1 MKTWFLAIV
10 VLVVLGT
17 VLEVQGRRGGGR
29 SGGGRSSSRSG
40 GWGSRTSSRSGGRS
54 RGWGGSSGGR
64 KSSLKSKLVKGA
76 VIGAGVYVGYKATKA
91 LGKFAAYG
99 LAGGRGYE
107 FNDWNR
113 WRQSDGMLCRN
124 NADCWLDPQLEC
136 QDYELDFSINRGWF
150 GGDYLAIRGQCQCRN
165 GFWFNEDRLEC
176 QVAGGFW
183 TGVVGILIILLILS
197 CMGCCCVALG
207 CYICRKMMN

>member
-1 MKTWFLAIV
+1 MKTWILAIL

-17 VLEVQGRRGGGR
+17 VMEVRG
-29 SGGGRSSSRSG
+29 RSG
-40 GWGSRTSSRSGGRS
+40 GWGSR
-54 RGWGGSSGGR
+54 SSGGR

-76 VIGAGVYVGYKATKA
+76 VIGAGAYVGYKATKA
-91 LGKFAAYG
+91 LGKFAAYS

-150 GGDYLAIRGQCQCRN
+150 GGDYLAIRGQCQCRT

-176 QVAGGFW
+176 QV
-183 TGVVGILIILLILS
+183 
-197 CMGCCCVALG
+197 
-207 CYICRKMMN
+207 